1 MVRSLSNHFKWINS
15 LEPRRPSLR
24 RSRPRSR
31 GSLLATRA
39 RPASVSR
46 APACLARRSQIKVR
60 DLSAT
65 AVSIAPADYSS
76 WHDVRTEL
84 MVRSGFAFEPAG
96 S

>member
-1 MVRSLSNHFKWINS
+1 MQQVKTQV
-15 LEPRRPSLR
+15 E
-24 RSRPRSR
+24 
-31 GSLLATRA
+31 
-39 RPASVSR
+39 
-46 APACLARRSQIKVR
+46 SQIKVR

-84 MVRSGFAFEPAG
+84 MVRSGFAFEPAP